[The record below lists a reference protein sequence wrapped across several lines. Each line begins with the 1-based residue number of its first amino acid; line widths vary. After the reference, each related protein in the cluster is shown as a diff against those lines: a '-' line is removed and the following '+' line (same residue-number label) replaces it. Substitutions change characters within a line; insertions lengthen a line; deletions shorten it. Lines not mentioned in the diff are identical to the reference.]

1 MRRLDWFLILLLIVG
16 AVGGKILNLGDDDGA
31 QERPP
36 DTIRDQPRRP
46 EPRGYAPRVWGMETK
61 GWLTALPKS
70 KRNEIPAHAPIP
82 HEGVILDDG
91 KRSSTT
97 GSAFSLSDDGVWLT
111 ARHVAEGC
119 DTTWI
124 QIAPKKALKVRRTI
138 IHPRADVAVL
148 TTRGGPSGL
157 TLSDAQPRRGDAAFK
172 IGFPKGAPGA
182 VHGSY
187 LGEIAMRHRGRNG
200 YREKV
205 NVWSEV
211 SRIPGQFGSLGG
223 LSGGAVFDDTGR
235 IIGVVEAE
243 SRRRGRIMTAKP
255 RTMREII
262 TRAQVNVKPGETAGG
277 GFSRN
282 AYPQAA
288 RRLITTLRIA
298 RVVCR
303 VNVK

>member
-1 MRRLDWFLILLLIVG
+1 MRPLDWFLFLLLIVA
-16 AVGGKILNLGDDDGA
+16 AVGSEFLGFGEKDGA
-31 QERPP
+31 EEQPSAA
-36 DTIRDQPRRP
+36 IRGNPRRP
-46 EPRGYAPRVWGMETK
+46 ATQGYSPRAWDMETK
-61 GWLTALPKS
+61 DWLTLLPKS
-70 KRNEIPAHAPIP
+70 SRNEIPAHAPIP
-82 HEGVILDDG
+82 YEGVILDNG

-124 QIAPKKALKVRRTI
+124 QISPKKALKVQRTI
-138 IHPRADVAVL
+138 LHPRADVAVL
-148 TTRGGPSGL
+148 TTNGGPAGLRLSDVQPQRGGN
-157 TLSDAQPRRGDAAFK
+157 AFK
-172 IGFPKGAPGA
+172 IGFPRGAPGA
-182 VHGSY
+182 VNGRF
-187 LGEIAMRHRGRNG
+187 LGESTMRHRGRNG

-211 SRIPGQFGSLGG
+211 SRIPGWFGSLGG
-223 LSGGAVFDDTGR
+223 LSGGAVFDNTGQ

-255 RTMREII
+255 RTMREILK
-262 TRAQVNVKPGETAGG
+262 RARVNVKPGESTGG
-277 GFSRN
+277 VFSPN

-288 RRLITTLRIA
+288 RHLITTLRIA

-303 VNVK
+303 VNAF

>member
-36 DTIRDQPRRP
+36 
-46 EPRGYAPRVWGMETK
+46 EPSVTSPAGGAAGYAPRVWGMETK

-200 YREKV
+200 YRE
-205 NVWSEV
+205 SQCLERGLTH
-211 SRIPGQFGSLGG
+211 SRPVRSWVGSA
-223 LSGGAVFDDTGR
+223 AVQYSTVPD
-235 IIGVVEAE
+235 A
-243 SRRRGRIMTAKP
+243 S
-255 RTMREII
+255 
-262 TRAQVNVKPGETAGG
+262 
-277 GFSRN
+277 
-282 AYPQAA
+282 
-288 RRLITTLRIA
+288 
-298 RVVCR
+298 
-303 VNVK
+303 